1 MTIQTY
7 SLIVLSGHLVGIV
20 FVVVRIVHW
29 ILTIRDLITVGGR
42 CSSGVCCSF
51 LRCRLLIVV
60 LIIRVN
66 FVTIHGFL
74 VARWVLLGACRNFLS
89 VLFK

>member
-29 ILTIRDLITVGGR
+29 ILAVRDFITIGGR
-42 CSSGVCCSF
+42 CGSGVRRSL
-51 LRCRLLIVV
+51 LRCCLFIVV
-60 LIIRVN
+60 LIIGIN

-74 VARWVLLGACRNFLS
+74 VARWILLGACRNFLS